1 MKRIILATL
10 AVFAT
15 LCGSAQIIRST
26 TSEQT
31 LVRQEVKEK
40 SWNHSGLLV
49 ETGIGLLSGD
59 ADSDFAWEFGWGYCW
74 HISSGFSWEV
84 FKATFNVAP
93 ASFKETWDLG
103 VTTGLRYDSPR
114 IASLGDRS
122 VFGNFS
128 FGYGGTFLNEL
139 DDADVCAGL
148 KYEVGVGVKM
158 TRNLSLS
165 LFYQGDNVSYEF
177 YNHNDYTVDA
187 SWGMFGLK
195 IEWQFR

>member
-59 ADSDFAWEFGWGYCW
+59 ADSDFAWEFGWGYRW

-84 FKATFNVAP
+84 FKLGFNVAP

-128 FGYGGTFLNEL
+128 FGYGGTVLQDSSEGGF
-139 DDADVCAGL
+139 

-165 LFYQGDNVSYEF
+165 LFYQGNNDSY
-177 YNHNDYTVDA
+177 DYSDYGDYSWDA